1 MIQSHPVQYFSIQIV
16 VRGLALNAERIA
28 EFDRI
33 FSPRTVAVIG
43 ASHSDGFS
51 QALMGTKLRD
61 GLFLVNPKY
70 QELHGSRCYASI
82 LDVEDRVDYIIIAV
96 PALRVPQVLVE
107 CVEKGVRAVHVF
119 TAGFSETGIEERKA
133 LEDEVRNIA
142 KGKVSLIGP
151 NCLGVCCPKS
161 GLAFAPDVLVKE
173 GSVGV
178 ISQSGTF
185 AEQFLSVGSLR
196 NMKFS
201 KVVSYGNAIDLDC
214 PDFLEY
220 LANDSETEA
229 IALYIEG
236 TRNGKPLRAAM
247 TEAARLK
254 PVVALK
260 GGVTEHGRRAAS
272 SHTGSLAGSPEI
284 WGSLFGQAGVIQV
297 EDFGELLDTALAL
310 SCVRLPSRK
319 GTAIITNSGGFS
331 VLETDLCVRAGLEV
345 PQFMPETIEEL
356 RRMVP
361 IAGTSISNPLDAW
374 PIFYGVPG
382 RTGTLADAIKTVS
395 RDKNI
400 HSIVLHFDEVRYLR
414 QVLGQAFEGFLKEL
428 VETMVQGCIYARD
441 EMGKTVMVCVSLD
454 AYSEDAE
461 DRRYHLLTKKA
472 FERDQFPVYPAL
484 GDSIKA
490 LANLYRYNVQRHI
503 Q

>member
-1 MIQSHPVQYFSIQIV
+1 LNTEK
-16 VRGLALNAERIA
+16 LAEL
-28 EFDRI
+28 DRI
-33 FSPRTVAVIG
+33 FNPRTVAVIG

-61 GLFLVNPKY
+61 SLFLVNPNY
-70 QELHGSRCYASI
+70 RELHGRRCYPSI
-82 LDVEDRVDYIIIAV
+82 LDVEVGVDYVVVAV
-96 PALRVPQVLVE
+96 PASLVPRVLVD
-107 CVEKGVRAVHVF
+107 CIHKGVRAVHVF
-119 TAGFSETGIEERKA
+119 TAGFSETGIKERKI
-133 LEDEVRNIA
+133 LEDKVRNIA
-142 KGKVSLIGP
+142 KGEVSLIGP
-151 NCLGVCCPKS
+151 NCLGICCPKS
-161 GLAFAPDVLVKE
+161 GLAFVPDASVKE

-196 NMKFS
+196 NVKFS

-220 LANDSETEA
+220 LANDPETKA

-236 TRNGKPLRAAM
+236 TRDGKPFRAAM
-247 TEAARLK
+247 TEAAKLK

-272 SHTGSLAGSPEI
+272 SHTGSLAGSPAI
-284 WGSLFGQAGVIQV
+284 WGSLFRQAGVIQV
-297 EDFGELLDTALAL
+297 DDFDELLNTALAL
-310 SCVRLPSRK
+310 SCVPAPARK
-319 GTAIITNSGGFS
+319 GTAIVTNSGGFS
-331 VLETDLCVRAGLEV
+331 VLETDLCVKAGLEV
-345 PQFMPETIEEL
+345 PQFTQETIVEL
-356 RRMVP
+356 RKMVP
-361 IAGTSISNPLDAW
+361 IAGTSINNPLDAW
-374 PIFYGVPG
+374 PIFYSGPG

-428 VETMVQGCIYARD
+428 VEIMVQGCRYARD

-454 AYSEDAE
+454 AYSEDEE
-461 DRRYHLLTKKA
+461 DRRYHLLAKQA

-484 GDSIKA
+484 GASIKA
-490 LANLYRYNVQRHI
+490 LANLYRCEAQRHV